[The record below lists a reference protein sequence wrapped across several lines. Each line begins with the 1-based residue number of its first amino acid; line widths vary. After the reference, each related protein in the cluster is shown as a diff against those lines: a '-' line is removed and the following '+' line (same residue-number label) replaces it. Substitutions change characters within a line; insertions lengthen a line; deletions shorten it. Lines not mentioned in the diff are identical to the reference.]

1 MKSIFMHIDKLISSV
16 ALILTATAWDRVSLI
31 AGSVLAIIMIIYYVV
46 STYCKIKEHNDKKKE
61 K

>member
-1 MKSIFMHIDKLISSV
+1 MHIDKFISTV

-31 AGSVLAIIMIIYYVV
+31 AGSILAVIMIIYYMV
-46 STYCKIKEHNDKKKE
+46 STYYKIKEHNNKKKE

>member
-1 MKSIFMHIDKLISSV
+1 MKSISMHIDKFISTV

-31 AGSVLAIIMIIYYVV
+31 AGSILAVIMIIYYMV
-46 STYCKIKEHNDKKKE
+46 STYYKIKEHNNKKKE